1 MSAVLTAEVLQDEL
15 AISLARII
23 AAANKSARDAGV
35 NIAESLVTI
44 TQINNGDI
52 YWRVN
57 YGVKDYIN
65 QRGGDVI
72 IDVEASD
79 LSIKRVMR
87 GQ

>member
-15 AISLARII
+15 AISLARIV
-23 AAANKSARDAGV
+23 AAANKSARDEGV

-44 TQINNGDI
+44 TQISNGDI

>member
-15 AISLARII
+15 AISLARIV
-23 AAANKSARDAGV
+23 AAANKSARDEGV

-44 TQINNGDI
+44 TQISNGDL